1 MLDVS
6 LETILLGLIFSSVLF
21 GAVAIAVHAWRT
33 RKPATGAAAE
43 GEGDCKSPAGQTKPV
58 TAQDAEILHESSL
71 QLVNEAATL
80 LKIIRQ
86 QIAAGDRFGNSLAEA
101 DRTFAKVSDPEQVRM
116 VIKFLVTENAKMQ
129 KEQGELKSRLEQSQN
144 QIEAL
149 RYKVAEA
156 EEVSLK
162 DPLTSIANRRAFDA
176 DLTQAIGDA
185 KTLKHPL
192 CLIMCDIDH
201 FKKLND
207 AYGHPVGDEVLKIFA
222 NILTE
227 NVRAGDTVARYGG
240 EEFAVV
246 LTRSDMQTAA
256 RVCER
261 MRLDIASRKLSLNR
275 NGEIIG
281 NITASFG
288 VAQFLADDTPETL
301 LQRADEKLYE
311 AKTGG
316 RNRVVIDR
324 SAIAA

>member
-33 RKPATGAAAE
+33 RKPAAEAPEGEAE
-43 GEGDCKSPAGQTKPV
+43 GKSATGQTKPV
-58 TAQDAEILHESSL
+58 AAQDAEILHESSL

-86 QIAAGDRFGNSLAEA
+86 EIDAGDRFGNSLAEA
-101 DRTFAKVSDPEQVRM
+101 DRTFAKVSDPDQVRM

-176 DLTQAIGDA
+176 DLAQAIGDA

-207 AYGHPVGDEVLKIFA
+207 TYGHPVGDEVLKIFA
-222 NILTE
+222 NILSE
-227 NVRAGDTVARYGG
+227 NVRSGDTVARYGG

-246 LTRSDMQTAA
+246 LTRSDMQTAS

-288 VAQFLADDTPETL
+288 VAQFLASDTPETL
-301 LQRADEKLYE
+301 LQRADAKLYE